1 MTLLIDDFGVIDAIL
16 VRGADSG
23 PTSIKCRDLPCDV
36 EPPLLKNCTDL
47 TMKLEVKFLFLT
59 SSSGAKFYIY
69 QLPEG
74 PQTRKILAH
83 GIRMKKSLQTRGDI
97 IWIFTDFHGVV
108 RVHSPTRTPARQFNQ
123 WPH

>member
-1 MTLLIDDFGVIDAIL
+1 MTLLIDDFGVIDAFL
-16 VRGADSG
+16 VKGADSG

-59 SSSGAKFYIY
+59 SSSGANFYIY

-97 IWIFTDFHGVV
+97 FWIFTDFLGVV

-123 WPH
+123 